1 MKFSY
6 NWLGS
11 LLEKPLPPA
20 VELGD
25 LITFHSAEIEELI
38 DVAGDTVLDV
48 KVLPD
53 KSAWLMSHLGMA
65 KEIAVITKNTLKTD
79 PFSNPVTIPTDE
91 RIKVSL
97 NSVTCDFYSA
107 ALITG
112 VKVGPS
118 PDWLKDRLVAL
129 GQRSINNIV
138 DATNYVMFELGQ
150 PLHAF
155 DADKLSHADGRHHIV
170 VRDAKPGEKITT
182 LTGEEYTLNPS
193 DALIVDGGNDI
204 PVGIAGVKGGAVAAV
219 DAGTTNILLESAHFD
234 RFAVRKTAKILKL
247 QTDASKRYENGI
259 CRAIAPIALTR
270 VIELILE
277 VAGGVTEVITSVGD
291 VSVER
296 QPVTVT
302 LNEIN
307 SLLGVSLTMS
317 DVEDILSRFAY
328 TYTTAGGSVTVTPP
342 FERDDLVIAEDV
354 VEEIGRIYGL
364 GHIVSIPP
372 TVGAV
377 AEINVRHYYS
387 EKIRE
392 TLMALGFSEVYTSS
406 FRAKD
411 VVKLENAL
419 ATDKGYLRSSLVEN
433 LREVRTANIPHRDL
447 LGLQAVK
454 IFEIGTVFGVESE
467 EFRVGVAVQ
476 TGTSYKAKVDDPL
489 LEEVL
494 TALATVLGVTP
505 ELISKAEGI
514 AEFSLDALLP
524 QLPAVTAYEPQAQL
538 PKITYRPF
546 SLYPAVSRDIAM
558 WVPEAVTTQ
567 SVEEI
572 LAAEAGP
579 LCVRLTHVD
588 TFSKDGKTSLA
599 FRLVFQSFD
608 KTLTDEEVQ
617 GYMDTLYKTVA
628 NQGWEAR

>member
-6 NWLGS
+6 NWLQS

-20 VELGD
+20 AELGD

-38 DVAGDTVLDV
+38 EVPGDTVLDV

-53 KSAWLMSHLGMA
+53 KSAWLMSHLGMV

-79 PFSNPVTIPTDE
+79 LFLNPVTISTDE

-97 NSVTCDFYSA
+97 NSATCDFYSA

-118 PDWLKDRLVAL
+118 PDWLKERLEAL

-155 DADKLSHADGRHHIV
+155 DVDKLSHTDGHHIV
-170 VRDAKPGEKITT
+170 VRDARAGEKITT
-182 LTGEEYTLNPS
+182 LTGEEYTLSPS
-193 DALIVDGGNDI
+193 DALIVDGGNDT

-219 DAGTTNILLESAHFD
+219 DAVTANILLESAHFD
-234 RFAVRKTAKILKL
+234 RFAVRKTAKTLRL

-259 CRAIAPIALTR
+259 CRAIAPIALSR

-277 VAGGVTEVITSVGD
+277 VAGGTAEVSTSVGD

-302 LNEIN
+302 LSEIN

-317 DVEDILSRFAY
+317 DVEDILNRFTY
-328 TYTTAGGSVTVTPP
+328 TYTTEGDSMTVTPP
-342 FERDDLVIAEDV
+342 FERDDLVIPEDL
-354 VEEIGRIYGL
+354 VEEIGRMYGL

-377 AEINVRHYYS
+377 TEINVRHYYS

-406 FRAKD
+406 FRNKD

-433 LREVRTANIPHRDL
+433 LREARTSNVPHRDL
-447 LGLQAVK
+447 LGLTAVK
-454 IFEIGTVFGVESE
+454 IFEIGTVFGAESE
-467 EFRVGVAVQ
+467 EFRVGLAVQ

-489 LEEVL
+489 LEEAL
-494 TALATVLGVTP
+494 TALATALGVIP
-505 ELISKAEGI
+505 ELISVAEGI
-514 AEFSLDALLP
+514 AEFSLDVLLP
-524 QLPAVTAYEPQAQL
+524 KLPAVTAYDSVAEL

-558 WVPEAVTTQ
+558 WVPEAVTAEV
-567 SVEEI
+567 VEEI
-572 LAAEAGP
+572 LKADAGP

-588 TFSKDGKTSLA
+588 TFSKEGRTSLA

-617 GYMDTLYKTVA
+617 GYMDTLYKTVE

>member
-6 NWLGS
+6 NWLQTF
-11 LLEKPLPPA
+11 LEQPLPP
-20 VELGD
+20 VGELGD

-38 DVAGDTVLDV
+38 EVGNDTALDV

-53 KSAWLMSHLGMA
+53 KSAWLMSHRGMA

-79 PFSNPVTIPTDE
+79 PFLNPVTIPTDE
-91 RIKVSL
+91 RLRVLL
-97 NSVTCDFYSA
+97 NSATCDFYSA

-118 PDWLKDRLVAL
+118 PEWLTERLATV

-155 DADKLSHADGRHHIV
+155 DADKLSNDVGRHIV
-170 VRDAKPGEKITT
+170 VRQAIAGEKITT
-182 LTGEEYTLNPS
+182 LTGEEYELSTS
-193 DALIVDGGNDI
+193 DALIVDGGNNL

-234 RFAVRKTAKILKL
+234 RFAVRKTAKTLKL

-259 CRAIAPIALTR
+259 SSAVAPIALAR
-270 VIELILE
+270 VIEIILE
-277 VAGGVTEVITSVGD
+277 VAGGTTEVVTAVGD
-291 VSVER
+291 TTAKRE
-296 QPVTVT
+296 PVTVT
-302 LNEIN
+302 LTEIN
-307 SLLGVSLTMS
+307 SILGVSLTMS
-317 DVEDILSRFAY
+317 DVEDILNRFAY
-328 TYTTAGGSVTVTPP
+328 TYSTSGDSITVTPP
-342 FERDDLVIAEDV
+342 FERDDLVIPEDL

-372 TVGAV
+372 AVGAV

-392 TLMALGFSEVYTSS
+392 TLIGLGFSEVYTSS
-406 FRAKD
+406 FRNKD

-433 LREVRTANIPHRDL
+433 LREARTANVPHRDL

-467 EFRVGVAVQ
+467 EFRVGIAVQ
-476 TGTSYKAKVDDPL
+476 AGTSYKAKVDDPL
-489 LEEVL
+489 LEE
-494 TALATVLGVTP
+494 ALAALTTALGVTP
-505 ELISKAEGI
+505 ELINKEEGI
-514 AEFSLDALLP
+514 AEFSLDVLLP
-524 QLPAVTAYEPQAQL
+524 QLPAVTAYDEAAEL

-558 WVPEAVTTQ
+558 WVPEDVTAEV
-567 SVEEI
+567 VEEI
-572 LAAEAGP
+572 LKADAGS

-588 TFSKDGKTSLA
+588 TFSKDGRTSVA
-599 FRLVFQSFD
+599 FRLVFQSD
-608 KTLTDEEVQ
+608 QKTLTDEEVQ

-628 NQGWEAR
+628 DQGWEAR

>member
-11 LLEKPLPPA
+11 LLEKPLPP
-20 VELGD
+20 VSELGD
-25 LITFHSAEIEELI
+25 LITFHSAEIEELLE
-38 DVAGDTVLDV
+38 VPGDTVLDV

-53 KSAWLMSHLGMA
+53 KSAWLMSHRGMA
-65 KEIAVITKNTLKTD
+65 KEIAVITKNTLKAD
-79 PFSNPVTIPTDE
+79 PFLKTSTLSQDE
-91 RIKVSL
+91 RIKVFIDGT
-97 NSVTCDFYSA
+97 TCDFYSA

-118 PDWLKDRLVAL
+118 PDWLKERLASL

-155 DADKLSHADGRHHIV
+155 DADKLSHASGHHIV
-170 VRDAKPGEKITT
+170 VRNARAEEKITT
-182 LTGEEYTLNPS
+182 LTGEEYALSTN
-193 DALIVDGGNDI
+193 DALIVDGGTDTPI
-204 PVGIAGVKGGAVAAV
+204 GIAGVKGGAVAAV

-234 RFAVRKTAKILKL
+234 RFAVRKTAKTLKL

-259 CRAIAPIALTR
+259 TRAIAPIALTR
-270 VIELILE
+270 VVEIILE
-277 VAGGVTEVITSVGD
+277 VAGGMVEVMTAVGD
-291 VSVER
+291 SSVSRES
-296 QPVTVT
+296 VTVT
-302 LNEIN
+302 LSEIN
-307 SLLGVSLTMS
+307 SLLGVKLNMK
-317 DVEDILSRFAY
+317 DVEDIINRFTY
-328 TYTTAGGSVTVTPP
+328 TYKIEGDSITVTPP
-342 FERDDLVIAEDV
+342 FERDDLVIPEDL

-377 AEINVRHYYS
+377 PEINVRHFYS
-387 EKIRE
+387 EKIRS

-406 FRAKD
+406 FRNKD

-433 LREVRTANIPHRDL
+433 LREARTLNIPHRDL

-454 IFEIGTVFGVESE
+454 IFEIGTVFAENDE
-467 EFRVGVAVQ
+467 EFRVGMAVQ

-489 LEEVL
+489 LEE
-494 TALATVLGVTP
+494 ALAALAATLGITP
-505 ELISKAEGI
+505 TLISQIEGI
-514 AEFSLDALLP
+514 AEFSLDELLP
-524 QLPAVTAYEPQAQL
+524 KLPAVTAYESQAQP

-558 WVPEAVTTQ
+558 WVPETVTAE
-567 SVEEI
+567 SVSEI
-572 LAAEAGP
+572 LTANTGP

-599 FRLVFQSFD
+599 FRLVFQSSE

-628 NQGWEAR
+628 DQGWEAR